1 VASSLESY
9 HKSNSLDIPRSNAI
23 RGNATVKIPDPI
35 VLRKFT
41 PATVMIIAAALLVE
55 IFSFRLS
62 ISSIEAFATA
72 SSAAAL
78 QIAGSEDSL
87 DESSYLLSRDVAQL

>member
-1 VASSLESY
+1 LSRTKSY
-9 HKSNSLDIPRSNAI
+9 HKSNSLDILRSNAI
-23 RGNATVKIPDPI
+23 RGNATVKMPDPI

-55 IFSFRLS
+55 ICSSRLS

-72 SSAAAL
+72 SWATAL
-78 QIAGSEDSL
+78 PIAGNEGSL
-87 DESSYLLSRDVAQL
+87 DGSSYLLSRDVS